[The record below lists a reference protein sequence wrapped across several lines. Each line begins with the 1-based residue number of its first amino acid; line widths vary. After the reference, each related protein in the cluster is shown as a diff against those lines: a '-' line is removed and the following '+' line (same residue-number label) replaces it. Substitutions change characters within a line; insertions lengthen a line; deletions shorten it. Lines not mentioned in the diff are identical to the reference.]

1 MSEEITIRQ
10 GTVDDVELA
19 VKFRWLTFGDSG
31 KEEAI
36 EHIRKEVTRR
46 YTEEYQNDRIVHF
59 FAYNQKGEAVAC
71 VGAILKDDFP
81 YYLFKPGYYGW
92 IIDVYTYP
100 EYRGKKIATKL
111 LAKTHEWILSKGA
124 FESKLIAGGPKAKE
138 LYEKNGYRLTWEL
151 SLNLKP
157 EEFRTYNE
165 IIDRKGPLTLPQK

>member
-1 MSEEITIRQ
+1 MEETIVIRQ
-10 GTVDDVELA
+10 GTIDDVELA

-46 YTEEYQNDRIVHF
+46 YTEEYRNDRIVHF

-92 IIDVYTYP
+92 IIDVYTDP
-100 EYRGKKIATKL
+100 EYRGQKIATKL
-111 LAKTHEWILSKGA
+111 LEKTHEWILSKGA
-124 FESKLIAGGPKAKE
+124 FESKLIAIGSEARE
-138 LYEKNGYRLTWEL
+138 LYGKIGYRPTWEM

-157 EEFRTYNE
+157 EVFKTYNE
-165 IIDRKGPLTLPQK
+165 MIDKKII